1 MLRSLSSLLL
11 VWCEVQ
17 HRTLQVPV
25 ILFQG
30 SETQKP
36 PWSVSAA
43 PFGAGACWGQVGP
56 CTTQPL
62 TVAQKVLPLL
72 LHAQTNPSPHM
83 PRLILLEPSFFIP
96 ATPRGALLSHQSLGK
111 ISDASFQEA
120 KMVSDPPQAGT
131 NT

>member
-17 HRTLQVPV
+17 HRTYQVLM

-43 PFGAGACWGQVGP
+43 PFDAGACWGGGKGVSA
-56 CTTQPL
+56 CTRQPL
-62 TVAQKVLPLL
+62 TVAQQVLLRT
-72 LHAQTNPSPHM
+72 QTNPGPHM
-83 PRLILLEPSFFIP
+83 PQFILLEPSFFIL
-96 ATPRGALLSHQSLGK
+96 ATPWSALLSYQSLGK
-111 ISDASFQEA
+111 ISDVSFQEG
-120 KMVSDPPQAGT
+120 KIMSDAPQART